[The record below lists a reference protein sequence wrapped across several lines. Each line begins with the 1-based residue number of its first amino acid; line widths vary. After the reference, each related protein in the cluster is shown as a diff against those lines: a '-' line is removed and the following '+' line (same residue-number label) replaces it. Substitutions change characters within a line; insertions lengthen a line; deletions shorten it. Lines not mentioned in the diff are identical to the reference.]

1 MTDSVFISIAI
12 KIALILLIA
21 YVVGLITSFLRICI
35 RKFLLLIAYVVG
47 LITSSYKKKREEK
60 ENLPS
65 GNPSNND
72 EDTAGNISNA
82 EREPMQIL
90 ISSLREMNADYKVEK
105 VSDEDEVIY
114 FTFQAENFTLRV
126 STGCCFCHLV
136 DPVWHTFDVTDV
148 NELALVKKV
157 INDLNWISP
166 ANVVYTKS
174 DDGKLYELNTTCNLF
189 VDESIPYPN
198 YLLKVLNDFF
208 LTKNTF
214 FRMLAEEHGME
225 GKADR

>member
-1 MTDSVFISIAI
+1 MIWGIVIVGILAFLYYLI
-12 KIALILLIA
+12 KDNGEK
-21 YVVGLITSFLRICI
+21 YSEEE
-35 RKFLLLIAYVVG
+35 
-47 LITSSYKKKREEK
+47 EEK
-60 ENLPS
+60 SRQAQGSTDADNVPQ
-65 GNPSNND
+65 PSN
-72 EDTAGNISNA
+72 

-214 FRMLAEEHGME
+214 YRMLAEEHGME

>member
-1 MTDSVFISIAI
+1 MIWGIVIVGILAFLYYLI
-12 KIALILLIA
+12 KDNGEK
-21 YVVGLITSFLRICI
+21 YSEEE
-35 RKFLLLIAYVVG
+35 
-47 LITSSYKKKREEK
+47 EEK
-60 ENLPS
+60 SRQAQGSADADNVPQPS
-65 GNPSNND
+65 
-72 EDTAGNISNA
+72 T

-174 DDGKLYELNTTCNLF
+174 DEGKLYELNTTCNLF
-189 VDESIPYPN
+189 VDDSIPYPN

-214 FRMLAEEHGME
+214 YRMLAEEHGME
-225 GKADR
+225 GKAGR

>member
-1 MTDSVFISIAI
+1 MIWGIVIVGILAFLYYLIKDNGEKYSEEEVDKSRQAQGSTDADNV
-12 KIALILLIA
+12 
-21 YVVGLITSFLRICI
+21 
-35 RKFLLLIAYVVG
+35 
-47 LITSSYKKKREEK
+47 
-60 ENLPS
+60 PQ
-65 GNPSNND
+65 PSN
-72 EDTAGNISNA
+72 

-189 VDESIPYPN
+189 VDDSIPYPN

-214 FRMLAEEHGME
+214 YRMLAEEHGME
-225 GKADR
+225 GKTDR

>member
-1 MTDSVFISIAI
+1 MADDVFTNIAI
-12 KIALILLIA
+12 IAALAYLIGRFA
-21 YVVGLITSFLRICI
+21 
-35 RKFLLLIAYVVG
+35 
-47 LITSSYKKKREEK
+47 SSYMKNREESQGM
-60 ENLPS
+60 LS
-65 GNPSNND
+65 GDFPDN
-72 EDTAGNISNA
+72 TASSNISNA

-157 INDLNWISP
+157 INDLNWMSP

-214 FRMLAEEHGME
+214 YRMLAEEHGME

>member
-1 MTDSVFISIAI
+1 MIWGIVIVGILAFLYYLI
-12 KIALILLIA
+12 KDNGEK
-21 YVVGLITSFLRICI
+21 YSEEE
-35 RKFLLLIAYVVG
+35 
-47 LITSSYKKKREEK
+47 EEK
-60 ENLPS
+60 SWQAQGSTDADNVPQ
-65 GNPSNND
+65 PSN
-72 EDTAGNISNA
+72 

-90 ISSLREMNADYKVEK
+90 ISSLREINADYKVEK

-166 ANVVYTKS
+166 ANVVHTKS

-189 VDESIPYPN
+189 VDDSIPYPN

-214 FRMLAEEHGME
+214 YRMLAEEHGME
-225 GKADR
+225 GKTD

>member
-1 MTDSVFISIAI
+1 MIWGIVIVGILAFLYYLI
-12 KIALILLIA
+12 KDNGEK
-21 YVVGLITSFLRICI
+21 YSEEE
-35 RKFLLLIAYVVG
+35 
-47 LITSSYKKKREEK
+47 EEK
-60 ENLPS
+60 SRQAQGSTDADNVPQ
-65 GNPSNND
+65 PSN
-72 EDTAGNISNA
+72 

-189 VDESIPYPN
+189 VDDSIPYPN

-214 FRMLAEEHGME
+214 YRMLAEEHGME

>member
-1 MTDSVFISIAI
+1 MIWGIVIVGILAFLYYLI
-12 KIALILLIA
+12 KDNGEK
-21 YVVGLITSFLRICI
+21 YS
-35 RKFLLLIAYVVG
+35 
-47 LITSSYKKKREEK
+47 EEK
-60 ENLPS
+60 EEKSRQAQGSTDADNVPQ
-65 GNPSNND
+65 PSN
-72 EDTAGNISNA
+72 

-214 FRMLAEEHGME
+214 YRMLAEEHGME

>member
-1 MTDSVFISIAI
+1 MIWGIVIVGILAFLYYLI
-12 KIALILLIA
+12 KDN
-21 YVVGLITSFLRICI
+21 GEKCSEEE
-35 RKFLLLIAYVVG
+35 
-47 LITSSYKKKREEK
+47 EEK
-60 ENLPS
+60 SRQAQGSTDADNVPQ
-65 GNPSNND
+65 PSN
-72 EDTAGNISNA
+72 

-166 ANVVYTKS
+166 ANVVHTKS

-189 VDESIPYPN
+189 VDDSIPYPN

-214 FRMLAEEHGME
+214 YRMLAEEHGME

>member
-1 MTDSVFISIAI
+1 MIWGIVIVGILAFLYYLI
-12 KIALILLIA
+12 KDNGEK
-21 YVVGLITSFLRICI
+21 YSEEE
-35 RKFLLLIAYVVG
+35 
-47 LITSSYKKKREEK
+47 EEK
-60 ENLPS
+60 SRQAQGSIDADNVPQ
-65 GNPSNND
+65 PSN
-72 EDTAGNISNA
+72 

-90 ISSLREMNADYKVEK
+90 IGSLREMNADYKVEK

-189 VDESIPYPN
+189 VDDSIPYPN

-214 FRMLAEEHGME
+214 YRMLAEEHGME
-225 GKADR
+225 GKTD

>member
-1 MTDSVFISIAI
+1 MIWGIVIVGILAFLYYLI
-12 KIALILLIA
+12 KDNGEK
-21 YVVGLITSFLRICI
+21 YSEEE
-35 RKFLLLIAYVVG
+35 
-47 LITSSYKKKREEK
+47 EEK
-60 ENLPS
+60 SRQAQGSTDADNVPQS
-65 GNPSNND
+65 SNV
-72 EDTAGNISNA
+72 
-82 EREPMQIL
+82 REPMQIL

-136 DPVWHTFDVTDV
+136 AFVWHTFDVTDV

-174 DDGKLYELNTTCNLF
+174 DDGELYELNTTCNLF

>member
-1 MTDSVFISIAI
+1 MIWGIVIVGILAFLYYLI
-12 KIALILLIA
+12 KDNGEK
-21 YVVGLITSFLRICI
+21 YSEEE
-35 RKFLLLIAYVVG
+35 
-47 LITSSYKKKREEK
+47 EEK
-60 ENLPS
+60 SRQAQGSTDADNVPQ
-65 GNPSNND
+65 PSN
-72 EDTAGNISNA
+72 

-126 STGCCFCHLV
+126 SAGCCFCHLV

-214 FRMLAEEHGME
+214 YRMLAEEHGME

>member
-1 MTDSVFISIAI
+1 MIWGIVIVGILAFLYYLI
-12 KIALILLIA
+12 KDNGEK
-21 YVVGLITSFLRICI
+21 YSEEE
-35 RKFLLLIAYVVG
+35 
-47 LITSSYKKKREEK
+47 EEK
-60 ENLPS
+60 SRQAQGSTDADNVPQ
-65 GNPSNND
+65 PSN
-72 EDTAGNISNA
+72 

-90 ISSLREMNADYKVEK
+90 ISSLREINADYKVEK
-105 VSDEDEVIY
+105 VSDEDEAIY

-189 VDESIPYPN
+189 VDDSIPYPN

-214 FRMLAEEHGME
+214 YRMLAEEHGME
-225 GKADR
+225 GKTD

>member
-1 MTDSVFISIAI
+1 MIWGIVIVGILAFLYHLI
-12 KIALILLIA
+12 KDNGEK
-21 YVVGLITSFLRICI
+21 YSEEE
-35 RKFLLLIAYVVG
+35 
-47 LITSSYKKKREEK
+47 EEK
-60 ENLPS
+60 SRQAQGSTDADNVPQ
-65 GNPSNND
+65 PSN
-72 EDTAGNISNA
+72 

-90 ISSLREMNADYKVEK
+90 ISSLREINADYKVEK
-105 VSDEDEVIY
+105 VSDEDEAIY

-189 VDESIPYPN
+189 VDDSIPYPN

-214 FRMLAEEHGME
+214 YRMLAEEHGME

>member
-1 MTDSVFISIAI
+1 MIWGIVIVGILAFLYYLI
-12 KIALILLIA
+12 KDNGEK
-21 YVVGLITSFLRICI
+21 YSEEE
-35 RKFLLLIAYVVG
+35 
-47 LITSSYKKKREEK
+47 EEK
-60 ENLPS
+60 SRQAQGSTEADNVPQ
-65 GNPSNND
+65 PSN
-72 EDTAGNISNA
+72 

-189 VDESIPYPN
+189 VDDSIPYPN

-214 FRMLAEEHGME
+214 YRMLAEEHGME
-225 GKADR
+225 GKTDR

>member
-1 MTDSVFISIAI
+1 MIWGIVIVGILAFLYYLI
-12 KIALILLIA
+12 KDNGEK
-21 YVVGLITSFLRICI
+21 YSEEE
-35 RKFLLLIAYVVG
+35 
-47 LITSSYKKKREEK
+47 EEK
-60 ENLPS
+60 SWQAQGSTDADNVPQ
-65 GNPSNND
+65 PSN
-72 EDTAGNISNA
+72 

-90 ISSLREMNADYKVEK
+90 ISSLREINADYKVEK

-126 STGCCFCHLV
+126 STDCCFCHLV

-189 VDESIPYPN
+189 VDDSIPYPN

-214 FRMLAEEHGME
+214 YRMLAEEHGME
-225 GKADR
+225 GKTD

>member
-1 MTDSVFISIAI
+1 MIWGVVIVGILAFLYYLI
-12 KIALILLIA
+12 KDNGEK
-21 YVVGLITSFLRICI
+21 YSEEE
-35 RKFLLLIAYVVG
+35 
-47 LITSSYKKKREEK
+47 EEK
-60 ENLPS
+60 SRQAQGSTDADNVPQ
-65 GNPSNND
+65 PSN
-72 EDTAGNISNA
+72 

-214 FRMLAEEHGME
+214 YRMLAEEHGME

>member
-1 MTDSVFISIAI
+1 MIWGIVIVGVLAFLYYLI
-12 KIALILLIA
+12 KDNGEK
-21 YVVGLITSFLRICI
+21 YSEEE
-35 RKFLLLIAYVVG
+35 
-47 LITSSYKKKREEK
+47 EEK
-60 ENLPS
+60 SRQAQGSTDADNVPK
-65 GNPSNND
+65 PSN
-72 EDTAGNISNA
+72 

-189 VDESIPYPN
+189 VDDSIPYPN

-214 FRMLAEEHGME
+214 YRMLAEEHGME
-225 GKADR
+225 GKTDR

>member
-1 MTDSVFISIAI
+1 MIWGIVIVGILAFLYYLI
-12 KIALILLIA
+12 KDNGEK
-21 YVVGLITSFLRICI
+21 YSEEE
-35 RKFLLLIAYVVG
+35 
-47 LITSSYKKKREEK
+47 EEK
-60 ENLPS
+60 SRQAQGSTDADNVPQ
-65 GNPSNND
+65 PSN
-72 EDTAGNISNA
+72 

-136 DPVWHTFDVTDV
+136 AFVWHTFDVTDV

-189 VDESIPYPN
+189 VDDSIPYPN

-214 FRMLAEEHGME
+214 YRMLAEEHGME
-225 GKADR
+225 GKTDR

>member
-1 MTDSVFISIAI
+1 MIWGIVIVGILAFLYYLI
-12 KIALILLIA
+12 KDNGEK
-21 YVVGLITSFLRICI
+21 YSEEE
-35 RKFLLLIAYVVG
+35 
-47 LITSSYKKKREEK
+47 EEK
-60 ENLPS
+60 SRQAQGSTDADNVPQ
-65 GNPSNND
+65 PSN
-72 EDTAGNISNA
+72 

-90 ISSLREMNADYKVEK
+90 ISSLREINADYKVEK
-105 VSDEDEVIY
+105 VSDEDEAIY

-214 FRMLAEEHGME
+214 YRMLAEEHGME

>member
-1 MTDSVFISIAI
+1 MIWGIVIVGILAFLYYLI
-12 KIALILLIA
+12 KDNGEK
-21 YVVGLITSFLRICI
+21 YSEEE
-35 RKFLLLIAYVVG
+35 
-47 LITSSYKKKREEK
+47 EEK
-60 ENLPS
+60 SRQAQGSTDADNVPQ
-65 GNPSNND
+65 PSN
-72 EDTAGNISNA
+72 

-90 ISSLREMNADYKVEK
+90 ISSLRGMNADYKVEK

-225 GKADR
+225 GKTDR

>member
-1 MTDSVFISIAI
+1 MIWGIVIVGILAFLYYLI
-12 KIALILLIA
+12 KDNGEK
-21 YVVGLITSFLRICI
+21 YSEEE
-35 RKFLLLIAYVVG
+35 
-47 LITSSYKKKREEK
+47 EEK
-60 ENLPS
+60 SRQAQGSTDADNVPQ
-65 GNPSNND
+65 PSN
-72 EDTAGNISNA
+72 

-105 VSDEDEVIY
+105 VSNEDEVIY

-174 DDGKLYELNTTCNLF
+174 DDGKSYELNTTCNLF
-189 VDESIPYPN
+189 VDDSIPYPN

-214 FRMLAEEHGME
+214 FRMLAEKHGME
-225 GKADR
+225 GKTD

>member
-1 MTDSVFISIAI
+1 MIWGIVIVGILAFLYYLI
-12 KIALILLIA
+12 KDNGEK
-21 YVVGLITSFLRICI
+21 YSEEE
-35 RKFLLLIAYVVG
+35 
-47 LITSSYKKKREEK
+47 EEK
-60 ENLPS
+60 SRQAQGSTDADNVPQ
-65 GNPSNND
+65 PSN
-72 EDTAGNISNA
+72 

-90 ISSLREMNADYKVEK
+90 ISSLREMNADYKAEK

-225 GKADR
+225 GKTDR

>member
-1 MTDSVFISIAI
+1 MIWGVVIVGILAFLYYLI
-12 KIALILLIA
+12 KDNGEK
-21 YVVGLITSFLRICI
+21 YSEEE
-35 RKFLLLIAYVVG
+35 
-47 LITSSYKKKREEK
+47 EEK
-60 ENLPS
+60 SRQAQGSTDADNVPQ
-65 GNPSNND
+65 PSN
-72 EDTAGNISNA
+72 

-189 VDESIPYPN
+189 VDDSIPYPN

-214 FRMLAEEHGME
+214 YRMLAEEHGMK
-225 GKADR
+225 GKTD

>member
-1 MTDSVFISIAI
+1 
-12 KIALILLIA
+12 
-21 YVVGLITSFLRICI
+21 
-35 RKFLLLIAYVVG
+35 
-47 LITSSYKKKREEK
+47 
-60 ENLPS
+60 
-65 GNPSNND
+65 
-72 EDTAGNISNA
+72 
-82 EREPMQIL
+82 
-90 ISSLREMNADYKVEK
+90 MNADYKVEK

-214 FRMLAEEHGME
+214 YRMLAEEHGME
-225 GKADR
+225 GKTD

>member
-1 MTDSVFISIAI
+1 MIWGIVIVGILAFLYYLI
-12 KIALILLIA
+12 KDNGEK
-21 YVVGLITSFLRICI
+21 YSEEE
-35 RKFLLLIAYVVG
+35 
-47 LITSSYKKKREEK
+47 EEK
-60 ENLPS
+60 SRQAQGSTDADNVPQ
-65 GNPSNND
+65 PSN
-72 EDTAGNISNA
+72 

-214 FRMLAEEHGME
+214 YRMLAEEHGME
-225 GKADR
+225 GKTDR

>member
-1 MTDSVFISIAI
+1 MIWGIVIVGILAFLYYLI
-12 KIALILLIA
+12 KDNGEK
-21 YVVGLITSFLRICI
+21 YSEEE
-35 RKFLLLIAYVVG
+35 
-47 LITSSYKKKREEK
+47 EEK
-60 ENLPS
+60 SRQAQGSTDADNVPQ
-65 GNPSNND
+65 PSN
-72 EDTAGNISNA
+72 

-90 ISSLREMNADYKVEK
+90 ISSLREINADYKVEK
-105 VSDEDEVIY
+105 VSDEDEAIY

-189 VDESIPYPN
+189 VDDSIPYPN

-214 FRMLAEEHGME
+214 YRMLAEEHGME
-225 GKADR
+225 GKTDR

>member
-1 MTDSVFISIAI
+1 MIWGIVIVGILAFLYYLI
-12 KIALILLIA
+12 KDNGEK
-21 YVVGLITSFLRICI
+21 YSEEE
-35 RKFLLLIAYVVG
+35 
-47 LITSSYKKKREEK
+47 EEK
-60 ENLPS
+60 SRQAQGSTDADNVPQ
-65 GNPSNND
+65 PSN
-72 EDTAGNISNA
+72 

-90 ISSLREMNADYKVEK
+90 ISSLREINADYKVEK

-126 STGCCFCHLV
+126 SKDCCFCHLV

-189 VDESIPYPN
+189 VDDSIPYPN

-214 FRMLAEEHGME
+214 YRMLAEEHGME
-225 GKADR
+225 GKTDR

>member
-1 MTDSVFISIAI
+1 MIWGIVIVGILAFLYYLI
-12 KIALILLIA
+12 KDNGEK
-21 YVVGLITSFLRICI
+21 YSEEE
-35 RKFLLLIAYVVG
+35 
-47 LITSSYKKKREEK
+47 EEK
-60 ENLPS
+60 S
-65 GNPSNND
+65 RQAQGNADADNVPQPSN
-72 EDTAGNISNA
+72 

-90 ISSLREMNADYKVEK
+90 ISSLREINADYKVEK

-189 VDESIPYPN
+189 VDDSIPYPN

-214 FRMLAEEHGME
+214 YRMLAEEHGME
-225 GKADR
+225 GKTDR

>member
-1 MTDSVFISIAI
+1 MIWGIVIVGILAFLYYLI
-12 KIALILLIA
+12 KDNGEK
-21 YVVGLITSFLRICI
+21 YSEEE
-35 RKFLLLIAYVVG
+35 
-47 LITSSYKKKREEK
+47 EEK
-60 ENLPS
+60 SRQAQGSTDADNVPQ
-65 GNPSNND
+65 PSN
-72 EDTAGNISNA
+72 

-174 DDGKLYELNTTCNLF
+174 DDGKSYELNTTCNLF

-214 FRMLAEEHGME
+214 YRMLAEEHGME

>member
-1 MTDSVFISIAI
+1 MIWGIVIVGILAFLYYLI
-12 KIALILLIA
+12 KDNGEK
-21 YVVGLITSFLRICI
+21 YSEEE
-35 RKFLLLIAYVVG
+35 
-47 LITSSYKKKREEK
+47 EEK
-60 ENLPS
+60 SRQAQGSTDADNVPQ
-65 GNPSNND
+65 PSN
-72 EDTAGNISNA
+72 

-90 ISSLREMNADYKVEK
+90 ISSLREINADYKVEK
-105 VSDEDEVIY
+105 VSDEDEAIY

-189 VDESIPYPN
+189 VDDSIPYPN

-214 FRMLAEEHGME
+214 YRMLAEEHGME

>member
-1 MTDSVFISIAI
+1 MIWGIVIVGILAFLYYLIKDNGEKYSEEEEEESRQAQGSTDADNV
-12 KIALILLIA
+12 
-21 YVVGLITSFLRICI
+21 
-35 RKFLLLIAYVVG
+35 
-47 LITSSYKKKREEK
+47 
-60 ENLPS
+60 PQ
-65 GNPSNND
+65 PSN
-72 EDTAGNISNA
+72 

-90 ISSLREMNADYKVEK
+90 ISSLREINADYKVEK

-214 FRMLAEEHGME
+214 YRMLAEEHGME

>member
-1 MTDSVFISIAI
+1 MIWGIVIVGILAFLYYLI
-12 KIALILLIA
+12 KDNGEK
-21 YVVGLITSFLRICI
+21 YSEEE
-35 RKFLLLIAYVVG
+35 
-47 LITSSYKKKREEK
+47 EEK
-60 ENLPS
+60 S
-65 GNPSNND
+65 RQAQGSTDAGNVPQPSN
-72 EDTAGNISNA
+72 

-90 ISSLREMNADYKVEK
+90 ISSLREINADYKVEK
-105 VSDEDEVIY
+105 VSDEDEAIY

-148 NELALVKKV
+148 NELALVEKV

-189 VDESIPYPN
+189 VDDSIPYPN

-214 FRMLAEEHGME
+214 YRMLAEEHGME
-225 GKADR
+225 GKTD

>member
-1 MTDSVFISIAI
+1 MIWGIVIVGILAFLYYLI
-12 KIALILLIA
+12 KDNGEK
-21 YVVGLITSFLRICI
+21 YSEEE
-35 RKFLLLIAYVVG
+35 
-47 LITSSYKKKREEK
+47 EEK
-60 ENLPS
+60 SRQAQGSTDADNVPQ
-65 GNPSNND
+65 PSNV
-72 EDTAGNISNA
+72 
-82 EREPMQIL
+82 REPMQIL

-126 STGCCFCHLV
+126 STDCCFCHLV

-174 DDGKLYELNTTCNLF
+174 DDGKSYELNTTCNLF
-189 VDESIPYPN
+189 VDDSIPYPN

-214 FRMLAEEHGME
+214 YRMLAEEHGME
-225 GKADR
+225 GKTDR

>member
-1 MTDSVFISIAI
+1 MIWGIVIVGILAFLYYMI
-12 KIALILLIA
+12 KDNGEK
-21 YVVGLITSFLRICI
+21 YSE
-35 RKFLLLIAYVVG
+35 KE
-47 LITSSYKKKREEK
+47 EEK
-60 ENLPS
+60 SRQAQGSTDADNVPQ
-65 GNPSNND
+65 PSN
-72 EDTAGNISNA
+72 

-189 VDESIPYPN
+189 VDDSIPYPN

-214 FRMLAEEHGME
+214 YRMLAEEHGME
-225 GKADR
+225 GKTD

>member
-1 MTDSVFISIAI
+1 MIWGIVIVGILAFLYYLI
-12 KIALILLIA
+12 KDNGEK
-21 YVVGLITSFLRICI
+21 YSEEE
-35 RKFLLLIAYVVG
+35 
-47 LITSSYKKKREEK
+47 EEK
-60 ENLPS
+60 SRQAQGSTDADNVPQ
-65 GNPSNND
+65 PSNV
-72 EDTAGNISNA
+72 
-82 EREPMQIL
+82 REPMQIL
-90 ISSLREMNADYKVEK
+90 ISSLREINADYKVEK

-189 VDESIPYPN
+189 VDDSIPYPN

-214 FRMLAEEHGME
+214 YRMLAEEHGME